1 MAHKFV
7 ACDAARERK
16 NRELERAKFEADV
29 LANNIQPNIDGSSN
43 PFRSCRLCA
52 SQSWLQQRFL
62 SSSMQNGHFQSN
74 QPNGGYYPSPTE
86 SRDSGVYTSS
96 PSNGYGGSQNI
107 QYIPASY
114 PCDVS
119 YASVIP
125 PGEPQIHYP
134 SQGVRHSRLSTSKGT
149 TIGHVTISLKNK
161 TTTMKL
167 TLTKSPSIPI
177 IQCSNTVMDHPK
189 LCLDLRS
196 LKTTIV
202 YINANYSSFFQDGR
216 TNPSTS
222 LWLCTMAGSNNTCS
236 TAPMQNGYFQ
246 SNQPNDDYYP
256 SPTES
261 RDSGVYTSSPS
272 HGSEGCQNV
281 QQQTLNAK
289 PRIRTT
295 IEGEPNSER
304 NPQIVCGQHGKPQSV
319 VGVDNG
325 NKDTPQKVSKN
336 VATLPVAL
344 KKPAESL
351 ESTNFD
357 TEKVEKQDT
366 SDEATVTVAKQRN
379 SEAVLPTAPESA
391 EFVEE
396 VKPPS
401 IGTPVEDKIQTTT
414 GLELEKDSSIVTDD
428 VSVASDTDLNCDVSN
443 SKSTQAMERSDVD
456 AEGLKDQYT
465 SDEAT
470 LLLLPHASDSAKFV
484 VEAKLLPSIGTTVR
498 DNIQT
503 TTEFE
508 LEKESPIVTD
518 DVSGASNRDLNCEL
532 SKLDK
537 PLQSTETTDFD
548 TDVLKD
554 QFTSDEATVTLLPH
568 APDSAKFVV
577 EAKLLPSIETTAE
590 CDIQTTTE
598 LPVEMSEIL
607 LLQHEKPQSIIGMEN
622 GKNDQKL
629 QISQTKDVDTRPNV
643 AEDMT
648 GVSNTES
655 DPSKLEKP
663 VMSTPIKPS
672 DVETKEHKGHTTSDD
687 GATEPNI
694 SEFIDEMVEDPEFPA
709 LASKALDSVEK
720 CSNNA
725 DVAVVEKEKPSKPLM
740 SEVLLAAIKKDVGT
754 VNPCW
759 NAVPIV
765 QQYPKQL
772 KNKNLTDTDSMTT
785 KSQGSKP
792 TPSYQIRKSQE
803 PFRNKKPEAPNK
815 YLSAN
820 QKQDSNS
827 GWKTVKS
834 SSKDT
839 NNTEKL
845 AVPAEQPPVAKE
857 GKKSPSSEKQKGL
870 TTASSISPTLKTEQS
885 VKENLAESTIDT
897 PDQPEKSQVSKSSQ
911 KKSMKNKR
919 RTKSPKLP
927 NRRSSRFDTLLEQF
941 KEEDKK
947 SAEKN
952 GEVREV
958 VSETANGNRKKRTI
972 RQYQE
977 EKWQYEAE
985 KEEAE
990 RNGQELIDWVENE
1003 EKRMEISV
1011 NFGLPLFFVE
1021 LEDCVKNRSPMF
1033 NWPECPVRD
1042 RSESEGNHSAA

>member
-29 LANNIQPNIDGSSN
+29 LANNIQPNIETKITENHFSFNYVSHPSLFQDGSSN

-189 LCLDLRS
+189 LCLEYLS
-196 LKTTIV
+196 KK
-202 YINANYSSFFQDGR
+202 
-216 TNPSTS
+216 
-222 LWLCTMAGSNNTCS
+222 
-236 TAPMQNGYFQ
+236 
-246 SNQPNDDYYP
+246 
-256 SPTES
+256 
-261 RDSGVYTSSPS
+261 
-272 HGSEGCQNV
+272 
-281 QQQTLNAK
+281 QTLNAK

>member
-189 LCLDLRS
+189 LCLEYLS
-196 LKTTIV
+196 KK
-202 YINANYSSFFQDGR
+202 
-216 TNPSTS
+216 
-222 LWLCTMAGSNNTCS
+222 
-236 TAPMQNGYFQ
+236 
-246 SNQPNDDYYP
+246 
-256 SPTES
+256 
-261 RDSGVYTSSPS
+261 
-272 HGSEGCQNV
+272 
-281 QQQTLNAK
+281 QTLNAK